1 MVIGVP
7 KEIKEQEQRVA
18 LLPSAANQLT
28 RRGHSVVVQRSA
40 GVGSGYPDEEYVKAG
55 AEIVDQ
61 TNEVFLRAD
70 LVVKVKEPLE
80 AEFPLLRNGQILLC
94 LGFCPDVLSYSVV
107 ELLAL
112 TRRAWQSASER
123 MLRSLR

>member
-18 LLPSAANQLT
+18 LLPSAAKQLT

-61 TNEVFLRAD
+61 TN
-70 LVVKVKEPLE
+70 
-80 AEFPLLRNGQILLC
+80 
-94 LGFCPDVLSYSVV
+94 
-107 ELLAL
+107 
-112 TRRAWQSASER
+112 
-123 MLRSLR
+123 